1 MRHQKIT
8 KILCC
13 ILFTVIFNVSSST
26 AAPVLNEVVL
36 NANTDGVTVGTF
48 DGGGARLTVVANLSD
63 TSAAPR
69 EYVAQVFT
77 PSKTGTYVFG
87 LSKSNQ
93 DTVLVVYSGDFDPS
107 SPSAGAINLND
118 DSDGAGAGGVTMNNC
133 GLNAVRCPKISMTLN
148 GGSNYSVVVTSY
160 LPNQTVSDG
169 VNFYVFGEP
178 VLIGTASIAETVGTS
193 INLDLRNVITDFLSY
208 SDLHSDQAIERHIS
222 KMDRVKKMA
231 GESEAD
237 IFDKNQQSFKLD
249 ASDDKIELGFEREIV
264 LMELN
269 KTNTLISQSFS
280 HLRNENKNSSTN
292 GHLTLSFE
300 KLLDKQ
306 VTIGNSLGVHYNN
319 VRQKFPSEAEN
330 YHAAVSFGTYRIKNI
345 SPELMSQWH
354 FRGLFGN
361 GAVKSSNTGR
371 GWQSTFQTQALTLGN
386 YIVGR
391 FQTKIYRQN
400 RKLKSIEIWPK
411 FSWNYGIIKARKL
424 ESLAKTGSNQNEL
437 SVVASDVRVFNANL
451 GPILKFRN
459 RSKINSFL
467 GDTFTVSPAF
477 HYSRIDAKKTTL
489 ERGALLDIYFS
500 NEADGMR
507 TAQMRFEKSN
517 HLYGASIWAGFNLK
531 F

>member
-1 MRHQKIT
+1 MRYDKLAR
-8 KILCC
+8 ILCC
-13 ILFTVIFNVSSST
+13 ILFSVIFKISSST

-36 NANTDGVTVGTF
+36 NANSDGVTVGTF
-48 DGGGARLTVVANLSD
+48 DGGGARLTVVANLID

-107 SPSAGAINLND
+107 SPSTGAINLND
-118 DSDGAGAGGVTMNNC
+118 DADGAGAGGVVMNNC

-148 GGSNYSVVVTSY
+148 GGTNYSVVVTSY

-178 VLIGTASIAETVGTS
+178 VLIGTSSIAETVGTS
-193 INLDLRNVITDFLSY
+193 IKLDLRNVITDFLSY
-208 SDLHSDQAIERHIS
+208 SDLHSDQAVERHIS
-222 KMDRVKKMA
+222 KMDRLEKMA
-231 GESEAD
+231 TKSEPD
-237 IFDKNQQSFKLD
+237 ISIKNQQNFKLD
-249 ASDDKIELGFEREIV
+249 ANDDKIELGLEGDIV
-264 LMELN
+264 LVKLDR
-269 KTNTLISQSFS
+269 TNTLISQSFS
-280 HLRNENKNSSTN
+280 HLRNKNKNSSTN

-300 KLLDKQ
+300 KLMDKQ
-306 VTIGNSLGVHYNN
+306 VTVGNSIGVHYNKAQ
-319 VRQKFPSEAEN
+319 QKFPSEAKN
-330 YHAAVSFGTYRIKNI
+330 YHVAVSFGTYRIKNI
-345 SPELMSQWH
+345 SPKLLSEWH

-361 GAVKSSNTGR
+361 GEVKSVNTGR
-371 GWQSTFQTQALTLGN
+371 SWQSTFQTQAITFGN

-391 FQTKIYRQN
+391 FQTKIHRQN

-424 ESLAKTGSNQNEL
+424 ESLAKAGSNQNEL
-437 SVVASDVRVFNANL
+437 NVAASDVKVFDASF

-459 RSKINSFL
+459 RNKINTFL
-467 GDTFTVSPAF
+467 GDTFTLSPAF
-477 HYSRIDAKKTTL
+477 QYSRINAKETTL
-489 ERGALLDIYFS
+489 ERSALLDVYFS
-500 NEADGMR
+500 NEIDGMR
-507 TAQMRFEKSN
+507 TAQMRFEKSE
-517 HLYGASIWAGFNLK
+517 HLNGASIWAGFNLK